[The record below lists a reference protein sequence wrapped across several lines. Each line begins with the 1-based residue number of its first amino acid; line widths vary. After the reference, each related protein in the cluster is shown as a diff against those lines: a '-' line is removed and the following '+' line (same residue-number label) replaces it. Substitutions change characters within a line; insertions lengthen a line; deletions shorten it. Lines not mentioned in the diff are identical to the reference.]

1 MSSLSPDTGIP
12 SLSELPVRMTVRFE
26 SGVRTRGNVKKLL
39 MDMKVGKS
47 ETEPNQ
53 SFTVN

>member
-1 MSSLSPDTGIP
+1 MSSLSPDIGIP
-12 SLSELPVRMTVRFE
+12 SLSELPDHTTVRFE